1 MFKKIYLILLI
12 TLIFSNT
19 SFSNEKVFIVVN
31 IEYQIITTQ
40 DIIKESDYLKILNP
54 NLTNI
59 DKQSLYMIA
68 KNSLIREKIKI
79 IVANDLYDTSIF
91 E

>member
-31 IEYQIITTQ
+31 IEDQIITNQ
-40 DIIKESDYLKILNP
+40 DIIKESD
-54 NLTNI
+54 
-59 DKQSLYMIA
+59 
-68 KNSLIREKIKI
+68 
-79 IVANDLYDTSIF
+79 
-91 E
+91 